1 MKNLSK
7 HLKVITKNSKREVLK
22 YVEFNGKNKVINA
35 TDSSRLLSFKN
46 DSEVETYL
54 LNLESLERLDGNY
67 PNVSSILP
75 LYGFDYEMK
84 YSEISKGLLSELTKN
99 KKLLLKLTFE
109 DDKLKIEKEEKIDK
123 ELTEIC
129 SLNYI
134 TETKETHIIWF
145 NAEYVRDCLSF
156 IRDYGLDK
164 KEDSFNIKLQSNIKP
179 MLFKGD
185 DFDYLIAPIRNK
197 IWYVLTSFIKFDIL
211 LAS

>member
-1 MKNLSK
+1 MKNLIK

-35 TDSSRLLSFKN
+35 TDSFRLLSFKN

-54 LNLESLERLDGNY
+54 LNLESLERLNGNY
-67 PNVSSILP
+67 PNVSRLLP
-75 LYGFDYEMK
+75 LDGFDYKMK
-84 YSEISKGLLSELTKN
+84 YSEISMGLLSELTKN

-109 DDKLKIEKEEKIDK
+109 DGKLKIEKEENIDKDGMRYK

-164 KEDSFNIKLQSNIKP
+164 KEDSFNIKLQSNVKP

-185 DFDYLIAPIRNK
+185 DFDYLITPIRK
-197 IWYVLTSFIKFDIL
+197 
-211 LAS
+211 